1 MVKRLGKVA
10 KWGAIV
16 VGGLLAVMV
25 VTGWIL
31 HEPRPRGEP
40 GPEAEELASRMEAAV
55 DVEAWERTGAVS
67 WTFAGT
73 HEHLWDRERNVV
85 RVRWDD
91 NEALVHAG
99 EATGRAYRNGHEVG
113 GAEGQ
118 GLVEDAYSR
127 FINDS
132 FWLNPLAK
140 LRDPGVTLST
150 VELDGGEPA
159 LLVDYSS
166 GGLTPGDAYLWI
178 VGDDGR
184 PVAWKL
190 WVSIIPIGGV
200 RTTWEDW
207 ITLSTGAKI
216 ARRHEGP
223 LGLTLEL
230 TDVEGAATLDEL
242 VDGPDPF
249 TPLL

>member
-1 MVKRLGKVA
+1 MRRLGKIA
-10 KWGAIV
+10 KWVAIV
-16 VGGLLAVMV
+16 LVVLTGGLI

-40 GPEAEELASRMEAAV
+40 GPEADALASRMEEAV
-55 DVEAWERTGAVS
+55 NVEAWERTGAVR

-73 HEHLWDRERNVV
+73 HEHLWDRERDVV
-85 RVRWDD
+85 RVRWED
-91 NEALVHAG
+91 NEVLTHAG
-99 EATGRAYRNGHEVG
+99 EASGRAYRNGREVTG
-113 GAEGQ
+113 PEGR
-118 GLVEDAYSR
+118 GMVEDAYSR

-140 LRDPGVTLST
+140 LRDRGVTLGT
-150 VELDGGEPA
+150 VPLEDGRDG

-166 GGLTPGDAYLWI
+166 GGLTPGDAYLWTAR
-178 VGDDGR
+178 GDGL
-184 PVAWKL
+184 PESWKL

-200 RTTWEDW
+200 ETTWEDW
-207 ITLSTGAKI
+207 TTLSTGARI

-230 TDVEGAATLDEL
+230 SDVEGAETLDALIE
-242 VDGPDPF
+242 GGDPF
-249 TPLL
+249 APLLE